1 MIEKI
6 QITDA
11 YVVEQVRGSLP
22 IATTNKSGLYNQE
35 YVTKSLQTA
44 ELPNKLIKLFSCKRR
59 GFSGKVTVLF
69 RRGESTD
76 ISEFSIYSNAY
87 QNVEGMSII
96 NIYKRSGSAQYIKF
110 YHDEGYVYAYIGAAY
125 YVISCKLDFLF
136 LGEIIW
142 EEQRDIDLSTLTE
155 ISFTE

>member
-11 YVVEQVRGSLP
+11 DVVEQVRGSLP

-44 ELPNKLIKLFSCKRR
+44 ESPNKLIKLFSCKRY

-87 QNVEGMSII
+87 TNVEGMSI
-96 NIYKRSGSAQYIKF
+96 
-110 YHDEGYVYAYIGAAY
+110 
-125 YVISCKLDFLF
+125 
-136 LGEIIW
+136 
-142 EEQRDIDLSTLTE
+142 
-155 ISFTE
+155 

>member
-35 YVTKSLQTA
+35 YVTKSLQTS
-44 ELPNKLIKLFSCKRR
+44 ESPNKLIKLFSCKRR

-87 QNVEGMSII
+87 QNVEDMSII
-96 NIYKRSGSAQYIKF
+96 NIYKRSGSAKYIKF

-125 YVISCKLDFLF
+125 HVISCKLDFLF

>member
-35 YVTKSLQTA
+35 YVTKSLQTSKS
-44 ELPNKLIKLFSCKRR
+44 PNKLIKLFSCKRR

-87 QNVEGMSII
+87 QNVEDMSII

-125 YVISCKLDFLF
+125 HVISCKLDFLF

>member
-35 YVTKSLQTA
+35 YVTKSLQTS
-44 ELPNKLIKLFSCKRR
+44 ESPNKLIKLFSCKRR

-87 QNVEGMSII
+87 QNVEDMSII

-110 YHDEGYVYAYIGAAY
+110 YHDERYVYAYIGAAY
-125 YVISCKLDFLF
+125 HVISCKLDFLF

>member
-11 YVVEQVRGSLP
+11 DVVEQVRGSLP

-35 YVTKSLQTA
+35 YVTKSLQTS
-44 ELPNKLIKLFSCKRR
+44 ESPNKLIKLFSCKRR

-87 QNVEGMSII
+87 TNVESMSII

-110 YHDEGYVYAYIGAAY
+110 YHDGGYVYAYIGAPY
-125 YVISCKLDFLF
+125 HVISCKLDFLF
-136 LGEIIW
+136 LGKLIL
-142 EEQRDIDLSTLTE
+142 EEQTGIDISTLTE

>member
-11 YVVEQVRGSLP
+11 YVVQQVRGSLP

-35 YVTKSLQTA
+35 YVTKSLQTS
-44 ELPNKLIKLFSCKRR
+44 ESPNKLIKLFSCKRR

-87 QNVEGMSII
+87 QNVEDMSII

-125 YVISCKLDFLF
+125 HVISCKLDFLF

>member
-11 YVVEQVRGSLP
+11 YIVEQVRGSLP

-35 YVTKSLQTA
+35 YVTRSLQTS
-44 ELPNKLIKLFSCKRR
+44 ESPNKLIKLFSCKRR

-125 YVISCKLDFLF
+125 HIMSFLANWISY
-136 LGEIIW
+136 
-142 EEQRDIDLSTLTE
+142 S
-155 ISFTE
+155 

>member
-11 YVVEQVRGSLP
+11 YIVEQVRGSLP

-35 YVTKSLQTA
+35 YVTRSLQTS
-44 ELPNKLIKLFSCKRR
+44 ESPNKLIKLFSCKRR

-87 QNVEGMSII
+87 QNVESMSII

-125 YVISCKLDFLF
+125 HVISCKLDFLF

>member
-11 YVVEQVRGSLP
+11 YIVEQVRGSLP

-35 YVTKSLQTA
+35 YVTRSLQTS
-44 ELPNKLIKLFSCKRR
+44 ESPNKLIKLFSCKRR

-125 YVISCKLDFLF
+125 HVISCKLDFLF

>member
-35 YVTKSLQTA
+35 YVTRSLQTS
-44 ELPNKLIKLFSCKRR
+44 ESPNKLIKLFSCKRR

-125 YVISCKLDFLF
+125 HVISCKLDFLF

>member
-35 YVTKSLQTA
+35 YITKSLETS
-44 ELPNKLIKLFSCKRR
+44 ESPNKLIKLFSCKRR

-87 QNVEGMSII
+87 QNVEDMSII

-125 YVISCKLDFLF
+125 HVISCKLDFLF

>member
-1 MIEKI
+1 MIEKV
-6 QITDA
+6 QVTDTS
-11 YVVEQVRGSLP
+11 VIEQVRVSLP
-22 IATTNKSGLYNQE
+22 IATTNKSGLYSQE
-35 YVTKSLQTA
+35 YVTKSLQTS
-44 ELPNKLIKLFSCKRR
+44 ESPNKLIKLFSCKRR

-96 NIYKRSGSAQYIKF
+96 NIYKRSGSVQYIKY
-110 YHDEGYVYAYIGAAY
+110 YHDGEYVYAYIGAAY
-125 YVISCKLDFLF
+125 HIIYCKLDFIF
-136 LGEIIW
+136 SGEFIW
-142 EEQRDIDLSTLTE
+142 EEQTGIDISTLTE

>member
-35 YVTKSLQTA
+35 YVTKSLQTS
-44 ELPNKLIKLFSCKRR
+44 ESPNKLIKLFSCKRR

-125 YVISCKLDFLF
+125 HVISCKLDFLF

>member
-11 YVVEQVRGSLP
+11 DVVEQVRGSLP

-35 YVTKSLQTA
+35 YVTKSLQTS
-44 ELPNKLIKLFSCKRR
+44 ESPNKLIKLFSCKRR

-96 NIYKRSGSAQYIKF
+96 NIYKRSGNAQYIKF
-110 YHDEGYVYAYIGAAY
+110 YHDGGYVYAYIGAAY
-125 YVISCKLDFLF
+125 HVISCKLDFLF
-136 LGEIIW
+136 SGEIIG
-142 EEQRDIDLSTLTE
+142 EEQRDIDISTLTE

>member
-11 YVVEQVRGSLP
+11 YVVEQVRWSLP

-35 YVTKSLQTA
+35 YVTKSLQTS
-44 ELPNKLIKLFSCKRR
+44 ESPNKLIKLFSCKRR

-87 QNVEGMSII
+87 QNVEDMSII

-125 YVISCKLDFLF
+125 HVISCKLDFLF

>member
-35 YVTKSLQTA
+35 YVTKSLQTS
-44 ELPNKLIKLFSCKRR
+44 ESPNKLIKLFSCKRR

-87 QNVEGMSII
+87 QNVEDMSII

-110 YHDEGYVYAYIGAAY
+110 YHDEGDVYAYIGAAY
-125 YVISCKLDFLF
+125 HVISCKLDFLF

>member
-11 YVVEQVRGSLP
+11 DVVEQVRGSLP

-44 ELPNKLIKLFSCKRR
+44 ELPNKLIKLFSCKRY

-76 ISEFSIYSNAY
+76 ISEFSIYSNSY
-87 QNVEGMSII
+87 KNVEGMSII
-96 NIYKRSGSAQYIKF
+96 NIYKRSGGAQNIKF
-110 YHDEGYVYAYIGAAY
+110 YHDGGYVYAYIGAAY
-125 YVISCKLDFLF
+125 HIIYCKLDFIF
-136 LGEIIW
+136 SGKFIW
-142 EEQRDIDLSTLTE
+142 EEQTGIDISTLTE

>member
-35 YVTKSLQTA
+35 YVTKSLQTS
-44 ELPNKLIKLFSCKRR
+44 ESPNKLIKLFSCKRR

-87 QNVEGMSII
+87 QNVEDMSII

-125 YVISCKLDFLF
+125 HVISCKLDFLF

>member
-35 YVTKSLQTA
+35 YVTKSLQTS
-44 ELPNKLIKLFSCKRR
+44 ESPNKLIKLFSCKRR

-87 QNVEGMSII
+87 QNVEDMSII

-125 YVISCKLDFLF
+125 HVISCKLGFLF

>member
-11 YVVEQVRGSLP
+11 YIVEQVRGSLP

-35 YVTKSLQTA
+35 YVTRSLQTS
-44 ELPNKLIKLFSCKRR
+44 ESPNKLIKLFSCKRR

-87 QNVEGMSII
+87 QNVEDMSII

-125 YVISCKLDFLF
+125 HVISCKLDFLF

>member
-1 MIEKI
+1 M
-6 QITDA
+6 
-11 YVVEQVRGSLP
+11 
-22 IATTNKSGLYNQE
+22 
-35 YVTKSLQTA
+35 
-44 ELPNKLIKLFSCKRR
+44 FSCKRR

-87 QNVEGMSII
+87 QNVEDMSII

-125 YVISCKLDFLF
+125 HVISCKLDFLF

>member
-11 YVVEQVRGSLP
+11 YIVEQVRGSLP

-35 YVTKSLQTA
+35 YVTKSLQTS
-44 ELPNKLIKLFSCKRR
+44 ESPNKLIKLFSCKRR

-87 QNVEGMSII
+87 QNVEDMSII

-125 YVISCKLDFLF
+125 HVISCKLDFLF